1 VTVAA
6 EAPVRRLTVLYDAEC
21 GLCRRARFW
30 LASRPAWVQLEFL
43 PAGSPAARERFP
55 RLDAA
60 ATLRELHVVA
70 DDGRTWS
77 GASAWVMC
85 LWALRETRELSL
97 SLAGPARMALARRIV
112 ARLSERRYTLSK
124 LLPWKARRAP
134 NGA

>member
-1 VTVAA
+1 MVLQ
-6 EAPVRRLTVLYDAEC
+6 APVRRLTVLYDAQC

-30 LASRPAWVQLEFL
+30 LESRPAFVALEFL

-55 RLDAA
+55 ALDVA

-77 GASAWVMC
+77 GARAWVLC

-97 SLAGPARMALARRIV
+97 SLAGPRRMALAQRMV
-112 ARLSERRYTLSK
+112 ARLSERRYTLSEV
-124 LLPWKARRAP
+124 LRWEAP
-134 NGA
+134 EAPSEA